1 MTALSILEMNR
12 TLVAREYAMDDYLKT
27 LPRNTEPVHYWYIY
41 RKSKS
46 KFPRKG
52 ERRWVFVRDFVG
64 TKADVARFW
73 NKHFRD
79 GNHRLKHLVDYSRK
93 VKLSR

>member
-12 TLVAREYAMDDYLKT
+12 TLVAREIAMDDYLKT
-27 LPRNTEPVHYWYIY
+27 LPRSVEPVHYWHIY

-52 ERRWVFVRDFVG
+52 ASRWVFVCHFYG
-64 TKADVARFW
+64 TKADVAKFW
-73 NKHFRD
+73 NENFRD
-79 GNHRLKHLVDYSRK
+79 GDHRLKHLLKYPTK
-93 VKLSR
+93 A

>member
-27 LPRNTEPVHYWYIY
+27 LPRDLEPKHYWHIY
-41 RKSKS
+41 RKSRS

-52 ERRWVFVRDFVG
+52 ERKWVFVCDFVG
-64 TKADVARFW
+64 TKADVAKFW
-73 NKHFRD
+73 NTHFRD
-79 GNHRLKHLVDYSRK
+79 GDHRLKHLLKYPTK
-93 VKLSR
+93 A

>member
-27 LPRNTEPVHYWYIY
+27 LPMDDEPKYYWHIY
-41 RKSKS
+41 RKSRS

-52 ERRWVFVRDFVG
+52 ERQWVFVRDFAG
-64 TKADVARFW
+64 TKADVAELW
-73 NKHFRD
+73 NMYFRD
-79 GNHRLKHLVDYSRK
+79 GQHRLKCQLKYPTK
-93 VKLSR
+93 KKGI